1 MLQSL
6 EENDD
11 WKLEILGL
19 RCEEVDLGKVSLLL
33 SLPSHG
39 LVREKREENGGER
52 GGMQTTKGMLMCSS

>member
-33 SLPSHG
+33 SLPFHG
-39 LVREKREENGGER
+39 LVREKREENGEER
-52 GGMQTTKGMLMCSS
+52 GGYANN